1 MSKPTTDRILSL
13 IQDYMEDIQD
23 RPDGE
28 DTPESIV
35 IDSMDQVELIMFI
48 EEEFNQEIPD
58 DFFTVD
64 DRNKT
69 LRELSGR
76 IAKLFGS
83 E

>member
-1 MSKPTTDRILSL
+1 
-13 IQDYMEDIQD
+13 MEDIQD

>member
-58 DFFTVD
+58 GFFTIN

-69 LRELSGR
+69 LRELSER

>member
-13 IQDYMEDIQD
+13 IQDYMEGIQD

-58 DFFTVD
+58 DFFTVN

-69 LRELSGR
+69 LRELSER

>member
-58 DFFTVD
+58 DFFTVN

-69 LRELSGR
+69 LRELSER